1 MQSSLRSMIGDSKKA
16 FLVFLIKNNVYICIR
31 IHHPFPFRSEIAA
44 RRYEDRRRNDR
55 KGGCPKPTG
64 ACVKNERKSFTA
76 PKSFVVLWHI

>member
-1 MQSSLRSMIGDSKKA
+1 MILLASTLYVNAVIDSIYIYGIGQTRWILRKKSIVRA
-16 FLVFLIKNNVYICIR
+16 EFKNNVYICIR

-64 ACVKNERKSFTA
+64 ACV
-76 PKSFVVLWHI
+76 